1 MNRNIILLIL
11 IMSSVFAYGRE
22 PYSMCAEV
30 KGKGSTK
37 AEALAIAIAKM
48 PSGATLSHV
57 GYNGA
62 SHQTKEGKVGN
73 YECILRWKK

>member
-1 MNRNIILLIL
+1 MKNIIYFIL
-11 IMSSVFAYGRE
+11 IMFGAVVYGRE
-22 PYSMCAEV
+22 PYSMCAEA

-57 GYNGA
+57 GYNGY
-62 SHQTKEGKVGN
+62 SYQTKNGTVGN

>member
-1 MNRNIILLIL
+1 MKNIIYFIL
-11 IMSSVFAYGRE
+11 IMFGAVVYGRE

-57 GYNGA
+57 GYNGY
-62 SHQTKEGKVGN
+62 SNQTKNGPVGN
-73 YECILRWKK
+73 YECIIRWKK